1 MKRKFLRVILIFV
14 IFSFPSLLFLNFLLL
29 IKQQT
34 TKKPDYLYK
43 NLNDIGYT
51 KSKIDPYK
59 EFTTQYINPHY
70 IFGLP
75 IQEEKRKN
83 ISNKYVTIDQNG
95 YRTTYPLYHSDEK
108 DSLRKCIL
116 ILGGSTAFGHGVSSD
131 RNTFSSFIQKKLG
144 EDYKVFNL
152 GTPSWNSR
160 QELIS
165 AINFVSRPISKKC
178 SSIDTISI
186 SGSNDIY
193 VTYEYLGTE
202 LIKNK
207 FDAIE
212 FISAPES
219 FSHLMEKVDDIR
231 SSNYKPIKL
240 TKDLLKSLFKICFG
254 NLFST
259 IKSKL
264 NLYSTNYL
272 ELNHNLFSKNDK
284 KFIDNQVNAF
294 WKNHIFI
301 ANIIDKKSNFGSK
314 NNRRGNKHLVIIQ
327 PNFKDLETNSIWSFA
342 NQRIDKSLKSQTL
355 PSNIKILDL
364 RGFSL
369 TDEKQQFRLRDIL
382 KNSESELTKKDLLNL
397 NYFDNVHLTDIGV
410 KRVGKYILNEYQ
422 LITSQN

>member
-1 MKRKFLRVILIFV
+1 MKKKLLKVILIF
-14 IFSFPSLLFLNFLLL
+14 ITYSLPSLIFLNLLLL
-29 IKQQT
+29 IQQK
-34 TKKPDYLYK
+34 TKPNLLYK
-43 NLNDIGYT
+43 NLNNIGYT

-59 EFTTQYINPHY
+59 EFIIQYINPHY

-75 IQEEKRKN
+75 IREEKRKS
-83 ISNKYVTIDQNG
+83 ISNKYVVIDQNG
-95 YRTTYPLYHSDEK
+95 YRTTYPLYHSHAK
-108 DSLRKCIL
+108 DSLKKCIL
-116 ILGGSTAFGHGVSSD
+116 VLGGSTTFGHGVSSD
-131 RNTFSSFIQKKLG
+131 RNTFSSFIQSNIG

-160 QELIS
+160 QELVS
-165 AINFVSRPISKKC
+165 VINFISRPISKKC
-178 SSIDTISI
+178 NSIDTISI

-193 VTYEYLGTE
+193 VTQEYLNTE
-202 LIKNK
+202 LIKNE

-219 FSHLMEKVDDIR
+219 FSHLMAKVDNIR
-231 SSNYKPIKL
+231 SSNNKPIKL
-240 TKDLLKSLFKICFG
+240 TKDLIQSLFKICFG
-254 NLFST
+254 NLFT
-259 IKSKL
+259 AIEGKL
-264 NLYSTNYL
+264 NLYTKNYL
-272 ELNHNLFSKNDK
+272 KENHNIFSKNDK

-314 NNRRGNKHLVIIQ
+314 NSRRGNKHLVIIQ
-327 PNFKDLETNSIWSFA
+327 PNLKDLETNSIWSFA
-342 NQRIDKSLKSQTL
+342 NQQIDKSLKSQKL

-369 TDEKQQFRLRDIL
+369 TDKKQQISLRDIL
-382 KNSESELTKKDLLNL
+382 KNSHSKLTKKDLLNL

-410 KRVGKYILNEYQ
+410 KRVGKNILNEYQ